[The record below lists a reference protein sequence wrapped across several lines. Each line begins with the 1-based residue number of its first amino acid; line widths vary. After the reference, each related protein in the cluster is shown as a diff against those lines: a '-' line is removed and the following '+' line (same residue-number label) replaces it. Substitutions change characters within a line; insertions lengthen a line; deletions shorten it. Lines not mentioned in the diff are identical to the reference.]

1 MNVRTRI
8 WSLFASSLLAL
19 GVFSAPV
26 KIVFDTDMIGDY
38 DDVGAMAVLHKLAD
52 AEECDILATVSSTHS
67 NASVG
72 TIELLNRYYGRP
84 DVPVGAV
91 KGDGVGGGSEH
102 PHHRSHAKYEWLL
115 KRYPGWWRHR
125 NANDAP
131 DATDVYRQVLSVQP
145 DAAVTIVVVGH
156 LTNLRKLLESK
167 ADRHSPLDG
176 MSLVKAKVRALYVM
190 GGKIPRGSEC
200 NLMGDAASSK
210 VVFAKWPTP
219 LIVDDFW
226 FSVYIYGGRKVAEL
240 PDDGNPVRDIFARCL
255 PPREKCPPASAI
267 IPTGTFKDNVKEGH
281 NCFDQSCVLAAVR
294 GPGSF
299 FRLVPG
305 RMEMV
310 GEKGE
315 NVWTPDP
322 KGPHAAMA
330 YLDDWPRE
338 RMAAV
343 IDDLM
348 TAPPGKGKAQ
358 WVNLGSNTGLFGF
371 DWNRAGVDGLNLA
384 GSPQSMRR
392 SVAKLKAHRGR
403 IAKGAY
409 VIFPISP
416 FTAILPEAY
425 DRKPSAPGH
434 SQLAFDGTPSEK
446 QFVDSRES
454 LIKCWKD
461 QFEIADFNDPMTAR
475 NRASYVK
482 MVAFARESIA
492 WCRAEGLRPVFVY
505 PPMAKCFDGVFPE
518 KFERV
523 YIRDFLRDV
532 GLDVPFFD
540 YRNDPAFRDDGNF
553 ANSLFLNRTGCAKLT
568 AMVMHDVLRKR
579 VK

>member
-1 MNVRTRI
+1 MLTLVADPVR
-8 WSLFASSLLAL
+8 
-19 GVFSAPV
+19 
-26 KIVFDTDMIGDY
+26 IVFDTDMIGDY

-52 AEECDILATVSSTHS
+52 AGECEILATVSSTHS

-72 TIELLNRYYGRP
+72 TIEILNRYYGRP
-84 DVPVGAV
+84 DIPVGAV
-91 KGDGVGGGSEH
+91 KGDGVGGGSEN
-102 PHHRSHAKYEWLL
+102 PRHRSHAKYEWLL

-125 NANDAP
+125 NADDAP
-131 DATDVYRQVLSVQP
+131 DATDVYRKALSAQP
-145 DAAVTIVVVGH
+145 DNSVTIAVVGH

-167 ADRHSPLDG
+167 PDRYSALDG
-176 MSLVKAKVRALYVM
+176 SSLVKAKVKSLYVM
-190 GGKIPRGSEC
+190 GGKIPQGREC

-210 VVFAKWPTP
+210 QVFANWPSR

-226 FSVYIYGGRKVAEL
+226 FSAYIYGGRKVAEL

-255 PPREKCPPASAI
+255 PPREKCPAASEI
-267 IPTGTFKDNVKEGH
+267 IPTGRFKDNVKEGH

-299 FRLVPG
+299 FKLVPG
-305 RMEMV
+305 RMDMV
-310 GEKGE
+310 GDQGE
-315 NVWTPDP
+315 NAWTPDP

-330 YLDDWPRE
+330 YLEAWPRE
-338 RMAAV
+338 RIAAV

-348 TAPPGKGKAQ
+348 AAPPGKGKAQ

-392 SVAKLKAHRGR
+392 GVAKLKANRGR
-403 IAKGAY
+403 IADGAY

-416 FTAILPEAY
+416 FSAILPEAY
-425 DRKPSAPGH
+425 DAKPSAPGH
-434 SQLAFDGTPSEK
+434 PLLSFDGTPSEK
-446 QFVDSRES
+446 AMVNSREG

-461 QFEIADFNDPMTAR
+461 QFAIADFDDPMTAR
-475 NRASYVK
+475 NRAAYVK

-505 PPMAKCFDGVFPE
+505 PPMAKCFDGVFSE
-518 KFERV
+518 NFERA
-523 YIRDFLRDV
+523 YIRDYLRDV
-532 GLDVPFFD
+532 GQDVPFFD
-540 YRNDPAFRDDGNF
+540 YRQDPAFRDDGNY

-568 AMVMHDVLRKR
+568 VKVMHDVSRLKT
-579 VK
+579 VE